1 MKVPK
6 LILCNS
12 NYIKFDT
19 GTEKG
24 WGGGG
29 DLCTS
34 AAVQSVG

>member
-24 WGGGG
+24 GGG
-29 DLCTS
+29 DLCMP
-34 AAVQSVG
+34 AAVQSIG